1 MKIDL
6 SATLSRVFAML
17 DNIGAA
23 NSPSDLTDSKLEQN
37 ILMTISRHQNA
48 MDWLV
53 DKHATGK
60 VRPRTRKVLRWALAE
75 IVFLSG
81 VPAPHVVD
89 AATSF
94 VKRRHSPQEAGFVN
108 ACLRTICAELGNKG
122 HFFDSAPEHI
132 RYRLPE
138 ILWSRWQEHFGKDTA
153 VKIAKTLLQQAD
165 TFLRLRDFP
174 PQEAPAEIK
183 GLVLMD
189 SPEWMSNAKIYKLDR
204 QSHKSIAD
212 VFTSKARFYIQDPAT
227 LLAPSLLAPRPGEVV
242 ADLCAAPGGKSV
254 LLAEA
259 MKDMGILY
267 AYDIAESKLER
278 LKENLK
284 GFSCVSVAQQDA
296 TQFKSAAPLDAILLD
311 VPCSNTGVLKRKP
324 DAKWSFDL
332 KKLSELAVIQSKI
345 LHQASQALKPN
356 GRLVYSTCS
365 IEPEENDLQIEDFL
379 SSHSDF
385 TLVKKQLILPDDN
398 HDGAFAAL
406 LQKAQG

>member
-6 SATLSRVFAML
+6 AATLSRVFAML
-17 DNIGAA
+17 DNLGAA

-37 ILMTISRHQNA
+37 LLMTISRHQNA

-53 DKHATGK
+53 DQHATGK

-108 ACLRTICAELGNKG
+108 ACLRSICAELDNKE
-122 HFFDSAPEHI
+122 HFFDNAPEHI
-132 RYRLPE
+132 RLRLPE
-138 ILWSRWQEHFGKDTA
+138 ILWSRWQDHYGKETA
-153 VKIAKTLLQQAD
+153 AAIAESLLQQTD
-165 TFLRLRDFP
+165 TFLRLREYP
-174 PQEAPAEIK
+174 PQQPPKSIK
-183 GLVLMD
+183 GVLPVEP
-189 SPEWMSNAKIYKLDR
+189 PEWAPNAKFYKLDR
-204 QSHKSIAD
+204 QAHVSIAE
-212 VFTSKARFYIQDPAT
+212 VFSSNTKFYIQDPAT
-227 LLAPSLLAPRPGEVV
+227 LLAPSLLAPRPGEIV

-254 LLAEA
+254 LLAESL
-259 MKDMGILY
+259 KDTGILY
-267 AYDIAESKLER
+267 AYDIAESKLAR
-278 LKENLK
+278 LQENLK
-284 GFSCVSVAQQDA
+284 GFSCVSIAQMDA
-296 TQFKSAAPLDAILLD
+296 TQFQPAAPLDAVLLD
-311 VPCSNTGVLKRKP
+311 VPCSNTGVLRRKP

-345 LHQASQALKPN
+345 LHQASLAIKPD

-365 IEPEENDLQIEDFL
+365 IEPEENDLQIEEFL
-379 SSHSDF
+379 HSHPNF
-385 TLVKKQLILPDDN
+385 TLVKKQLILPDEN

-406 LQKAQG
+406 LRKKQA

>member
-6 SATLSRVFAML
+6 STTLSRIFAML
-17 DNIGAA
+17 DNLGAS
-23 NSPSDLTDSKLEQN
+23 NGPSDLTDSKLEQN
-37 ILMTISRHQNA
+37 LLLTISRHQNA
-48 MDWLV
+48 LDWLV

-108 ACLRTICAELGNKG
+108 ACLRSICAELDNKG
-122 HFFDSAPEHI
+122 HFFDDAPEHI

-138 ILWSRWQEHFGKDTA
+138 VLWNRWQEHYGKDVA
-153 VKIAKTLLQQAD
+153 VQIAEALLLQAEI
-165 TFLRLRDFP
+165 FLRLRDFP
-174 PQEAPAEIK
+174 PQAAPTAIK
-183 GLVLMD
+183 GLVRLD
-189 SPEWMSNAKIYKLDR
+189 SPEWAPNAKIYRLDR
-204 QSHKSIAD
+204 QAHISIAD
-212 VFTSKARFYIQDPAT
+212 VFSSKARFYIQDPAT
-227 LLAPSLLAPRPGEVV
+227 LLAPSLLAVRSGEVI

-259 MKDMGILY
+259 LKDTGILY
-267 AYDIAESKLER
+267 AYDIAEAKLER
-278 LKENLK
+278 LRENLK
-284 GFSCVSVAQQDA
+284 GFSCASVAQMDA
-296 TQFKSAAPLDAILLD
+296 TQFHPTALLDAVLLD

-332 KKLSELAVIQSKI
+332 KKLAELKDIQSRI
-345 LHQASQALKPN
+345 LHKASQALKPN

-365 IEPEENDLQIEDFL
+365 IEPEENDLQIQNFL
-379 SSHSDF
+379 SAHQDF
-385 TLVKKQLILPDDN
+385 TLVKKQLILPDAD

-406 LQKAQG
+406 LHKKQG

>member
-6 SATLSRVFAML
+6 AATLSRIFAML
-17 DNIGAA
+17 DNLGAA

-37 ILMTISRHQNA
+37 LLMTISRHQNA

-53 DKHATGK
+53 DQHATGK

-108 ACLRTICAELGNKG
+108 ACLRAICADLDKKD
-122 HFFDSAPEHI
+122 HFFDDAPRHI
-132 RYRLPE
+132 QLRLPE
-138 ILWSRWQEHFGKDTA
+138 ILWSRWQEHYGKDTA
-153 VKIAKTLLQQAD
+153 TAIAEAMLLQAD
-165 TFLRLRDFP
+165 TFLRLREYPLQQP
-174 PQEAPAEIK
+174 PKELK
-183 GLVLMD
+183 GVI
-189 SPEWMSNAKIYKLDR
+189 SVEPPEWAPNAKIYKLDR
-204 QSHKSIAD
+204 KAHVSIAE
-212 VFTSKARFYIQDPAT
+212 VFSSNTKFYIQDPAT
-227 LLAPSLLAPRPGEVV
+227 LLAPSLLAPKPGEVV

-259 MKDMGILY
+259 LKDTGVLY
-267 AYDIAESKLER
+267 AYDVAESKLVR
-278 LKENLK
+278 LQENLK
-284 GFSCVSVAQQDA
+284 GFSCVSIAQMDA
-296 TQFKSAAPLDAILLD
+296 TQFQSPTPLDAILLD
-311 VPCSNTGVLKRKP
+311 VPCSNTGVLRRKP

-332 KKLSELAVIQSKI
+332 KKLSELTVIQSKI
-345 LHQASQALKPN
+345 LHQASQAIKPD

-379 SSHSDF
+379 HSHPDF
-385 TLVKKQLILPDDN
+385 TLVKKQLILPDAN

-406 LQKAQG
+406 LQKKQA

>member
-6 SATLSRVFAML
+6 SATLSRIFAML
-17 DNIGAA
+17 DNLGAA

-37 ILMTISRHQNA
+37 LLLTISRHQNA

-53 DKHATGK
+53 DQHATGK

-89 AATSF
+89 SATSF

-108 ACLRTICAELGNKG
+108 ACLRSICAELDNKE
-122 HFFDSAPEHI
+122 HFFDNAPPHI
-132 RYRLPE
+132 RHRLPE
-138 ILWSRWQEHFGKDTA
+138 ILWNRWLEHYGEETA
-153 VKIAKTLLQQAD
+153 TQIADIILQQAD

-174 PQEAPAEIK
+174 PQNAPSQIKGAIPVDAPAWA
-183 GLVLMD
+183 
-189 SPEWMSNAKIYKLDR
+189 PNAQFYKLDR
-204 QSHKSIAD
+204 QAHVSISEI
-212 VFTSKARFYIQDPAT
+212 FSTKARFYIQDPAT
-227 LLAPSLLAPRPGEVV
+227 LLAPSLLAPKPGEVI

-259 MKDMGILY
+259 LKDTGILY
-267 AYDIAESKLER
+267 AYDISEAKLNR
-278 LKENLK
+278 LHENLK
-284 GFSCVSVAQQDA
+284 GFSCVSVAQMDA
-296 TQFKSAAPLDAILLD
+296 AQFLSPTPLDAVLLD

-332 KKLSELAVIQSKI
+332 KKLLELTAIQSKI

-379 SSHSDF
+379 HSHPNF
-385 TLVKKQLILPDDN
+385 TLVKKQLILPDTN

-406 LQKAQG
+406 LQKKQA